1 MKLAI
6 CARGEGLD
14 AEVDRR
20 FGRCACFMIVD
31 TGSGEALETL
41 CNESAGASG
50 GAGPQSAQLLSQHD
64 VEAVVLGNVG
74 PNAAIAL
81 KAAGIE
87 IYTGIE
93 GTVQETLQKFQEGK
107 LQIVAEATV
116 SPHFGMHKTD

>member
-14 AEVDRR
+14 AQVDQR

-31 TGSGEALETL
+31 TESGEAVETL
-41 CNESAGASG
+41 RNESAGASG
-50 GAGPQSAQLLSQHD
+50 GAGPQSAQMLSQHD

-74 PNAAIAL
+74 PNAATAL
-81 KAAGIE
+81 NAAGID

-93 GTVQETLQKFQEGK
+93 GTVRETLQKFREGK
-107 LQIVAEATV
+107 LPAVAEATV
-116 SPHFGMHKTD
+116 SPHFGMRGEG